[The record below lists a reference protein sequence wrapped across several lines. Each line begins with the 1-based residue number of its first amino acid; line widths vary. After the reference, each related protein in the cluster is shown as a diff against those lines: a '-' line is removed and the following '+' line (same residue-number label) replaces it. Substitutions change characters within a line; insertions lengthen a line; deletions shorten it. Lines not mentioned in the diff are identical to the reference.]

1 MKGAHMLTQKK
12 IESLK
17 EFEITVQEVEE
28 QIVLTTP
35 IDLEKMNK
43 ESADLSMAFEYPV
56 LNQYGQPDV
65 FIDGDD
71 ATSFAEI
78 LVNGHIWFTELSFD
92 ELDKNLTDLLKSFTI
107 NKVLTDLGYKIRV
120 HLRDGKIRSAL
131 ITQVNNEA
139 RVITD
144 GFPRLK
150 FDYQTLELVSPTGGV
165 IEFEYFKTEE
175 FYDVLMKQTLLH
187 NPTIFDDL

>member
-1 MKGAHMLTQKK
+1 MLTQKK
-12 IESLK
+12 IKSLK
-17 EFEITVQEVEE
+17 EFKITVQEVED
-28 QIVLTTP
+28 QVVLTTP

-56 LNQYGQPDV
+56 LNQYGQPAV

-78 LVNGHIWFTELSFD
+78 LVNEHIWFTNLSFD
-92 ELDKNLTDLLKSFTI
+92 DLDKNLTDLLKSFTI

-120 HLRDGKIRSAL
+120 HLRDGKILKAL

-144 GFPRLK
+144 GFPRLR
-150 FDYQTLELVSPTGGV
+150 FDYQKLELVSPTGGI
-165 IEFEYFKTEE
+165 IELEYFKTDE
-175 FYDVLMKQTLLH
+175 FHDILMKQALLH
-187 NPTIFDDL
+187 DPTIFDEL